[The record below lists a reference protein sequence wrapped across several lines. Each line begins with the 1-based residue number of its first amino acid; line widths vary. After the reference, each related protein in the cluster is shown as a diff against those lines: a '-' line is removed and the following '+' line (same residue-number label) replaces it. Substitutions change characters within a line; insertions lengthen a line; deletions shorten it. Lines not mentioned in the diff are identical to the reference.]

1 MKNINFFV
9 YGSLREGFYN
19 YNKFLDGKIFKK
31 KQGKLHNVKLY
42 HMPYK
47 GYPAIVPGE
56 DYVLG
61 EIMVINKEDYDST
74 MKALDKMEGFISEG
88 NSENEY
94 HKMLLEVE
102 NIENNQNEL
111 CYVYFYNKDRDKLF
125 DTEAIYIP
133 NGDWKDYMLNNS
145 II

>member
-19 YNKFLDGKIFKK
+19 YNKFLAGK
-31 KQGKLHNVKLY
+31 
-42 HMPYK
+42 
-47 GYPAIVPGE
+47 
-56 DYVLG
+56 
-61 EIMVINKEDYDST
+61 
-74 MKALDKMEGFISEG
+74 
-88 NSENEY
+88 
-94 HKMLLEVE
+94 
-102 NIENNQNEL
+102 IENNQNEP

>member
-9 YGSLREGFYN
+9 YGSLRDGFYN
-19 YNKFLDGKIFKK
+19 YNKFLAGKIFKK
-31 KQGKLHNVKLY
+31 KEGKLNNIRLY

-47 GYPAIVPGE
+47 GYPAIVQGE

-61 EIMVINKEDYDST
+61 EIMVINKDDYDFT

-94 HKMLLEVE
+94 HKMLLEVQDL
-102 NIENNQNEL
+102 ENNQNEL

-125 DTEAIYIP
+125 DNEAIYLP
-133 NGDWKDYMLNNS
+133 NGDWKEYMLNNS

>member
-19 YNKFLDGKIFKK
+19 YNKFLAGKIFKK

-61 EIMVINKEDYDST
+61 EIMVINKAVSYT
-74 MKALDKMEGFISEG
+74 
-88 NSENEY
+88 
-94 HKMLLEVE
+94 HLL
-102 NIENNQNEL
+102 L
-111 CYVYFYNKDRDKLF
+111 NKLMQLKLL
-125 DTEAIYIP
+125 IHH
-133 NGDWKDYMLNNS
+133 L
-145 II
+145 